1 MLIGHRLHLPA
12 GPVGSAQESGRAQG
26 AAESG
31 KVGDAGSELDP
42 HRLREVTFI
51 GAGSSIAYL
60 ANEMAGRFEGVGA
73 DQPLL
78 GKVSVIGVEDAWS
91 PSVRGQGYINHQ
103 NEIIGQWG
111 ERAGLRSRLCGPGRI
126 RRRQWP
132 ADRQTGIAGRRA
144 PGGSGE
150 RHPTS

>member
-1 MLIGHRLHLPA
+1 MPLRA
-12 GPVGSAQESGRAQG
+12 GSA
-26 AAESG
+26 
-31 KVGDAGSELDP
+31 
-42 HRLREVTFI
+42 RLREVTFI

-111 ERAGLRSRLCGPGRI
+111 ERAPAYDPGY
-126 RRRQWP
+126 
-132 ADRQTGIAGRRA
+132 ADRANSPPAMAGRSADWNRWA
-144 PGGSGE
+144 PSAW
-150 RHPTS
+150 RLR